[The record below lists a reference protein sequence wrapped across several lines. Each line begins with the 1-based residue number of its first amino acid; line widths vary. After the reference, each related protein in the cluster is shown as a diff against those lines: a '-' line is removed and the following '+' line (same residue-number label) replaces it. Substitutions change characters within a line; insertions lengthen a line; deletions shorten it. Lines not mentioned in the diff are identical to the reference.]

1 MVTVV
6 LCSFFMFHW
15 LVLKLFGGIYLS
27 YQCSTSLAL
36 FNERTHCAPFFVAS
50 VLLWKGEKSFTKPQ
64 SSHYVLDMFIFYS
77 LQKIVKKLVKLH
89 VMLFCRNFSWKVWK
103 HQNSNILTILKVDL
117 SLLSLYPG
125 WICKYWD
132 VAYVIECLG
141 LHGGASPQSS
151 CIKSITIKQLLR
163 AVFENAFDCFEML
176 CRNPTCVNN
185 VQIET

>member
-1 MVTVV
+1 MS
-6 LCSFFMFHW
+6 CYFAEIFH
-15 LVLKLFGGIYLS
+15 
-27 YQCSTSLAL
+27 
-36 FNERTHCAPFFVAS
+36 
-50 VLLWKGEKSFTKPQ
+50 EKFENN
-64 SSHYVLDMFIFYS
+64 
-77 LQKIVKKLVKLH
+77 KIL
-89 VMLFCRNFSWKVWK
+89 
-103 HQNSNILTILKVDL
+103 ILTVLKVDL
-117 SLLSLYPG
+117 SLLSLYAG

>member
-1 MVTVV
+1 M
-6 LCSFFMFHW
+6 SWYFAEIFH
-15 LVLKLFGGIYLS
+15 
-27 YQCSTSLAL
+27 
-36 FNERTHCAPFFVAS
+36 
-50 VLLWKGEKSFTKPQ
+50 
-64 SSHYVLDMFIFYS
+64 
-77 LQKIVKKLVKLH
+77 
-89 VMLFCRNFSWKVWK
+89 WK

-176 CRNPTCVNN
+176 CRNPNMCEQCTNRDIRFLEISNLKIDHDYYWLNFLKGFLTESLRLLCFKP
-185 VQIET
+185 ETNGERRCCCYATFQTIFSSFLQVHNAFR